1 MAKQTGGKVRRTQEE
16 RRQESESRLLAAAV
30 KLIAEKGANGFTL
43 AEVGHEAGYSRSL
56 PGHYYE
62 TKEALL
68 ARVVEHITRDSLA
81 AITDPDAEPGIE
93 SMRARWGRAL
103 AAEGVDS
110 YRTRALYALFLG
122 AMFDRELAKIMARY
136 NQATVSRIADS
147 LREAIARGDVRS
159 DIDVE
164 VEAQALLLFRRGSA
178 LVRFT
183 DPQLD
188 LVSILDG
195 YLTQVA
201 ERLKP

>member
-1 MAKQTGGKVRRTQEE
+1 MRRTQEE

-43 AEVGHEAGYSRSL
+43 AEVGHEAGYSRGL
-56 PGHYYE
+56 PGHYFE
-62 TKEALL
+62 SKQQLL

-81 AITDPDAEPGIE
+81 SITDPEADPGIE

-103 AAEGVDS
+103 SVEGAES

-122 AMFDRELAKIMARY
+122 AMFDPELAKIMARY
-136 NQATVSRIADS
+136 NRATVARIADS
-147 LREAIARGDVRS
+147 LREAIARGDVRG
-159 DIDVE
+159 DVDVE

-178 LVRFT
+178 LIHFT
-183 DPQLD
+183 DPTLD

-195 YLTQVA
+195 YLEQVA
-201 ERLKP
+201 ERLRP

>member
-1 MAKQTGGKVRRTQEE
+1 MRRTQEE

-56 PGHYYE
+56 PGHYFE

-68 ARVVEHITRDSLA
+68 ARVVEHITRESLA
-81 AITDPDAEPGIE
+81 AITDPDAEPGIA

-103 AAEGVDS
+103 SADS
-110 YRTRALYALFLG
+110 HRTRALYALFLG
-122 AMFDRELAKIMARY
+122 AMFDPELAKIMARY
-136 NQATVSRIADS
+136 NRATVARIADS
-147 LREAIARGDVRS
+147 LREAIARGDVRG

-164 VEAQALLLFRRGSA
+164 AEAQALLLFRRGSA
-178 LVRFT
+178 LIHFT
-183 DPQLD
+183 DPDLD
-188 LVSILDG
+188 LVGILEQ
-195 YLTQVA
+195 YMTQVA